1 MYRIGIIYNISSN
14 NKKIELNMKK
24 ALLLVNLGTPDKP
37 SYFSVFKYLRQFLM
51 DGRVININPV
61 LRFFLV
67 NFIICPTR
75 SFSSTKVYKEVW
87 DEETGSPLLHN
98 TRELSKKLSTKLN
111 EYDVHFAMRYQNPS
125 IEKALEKILEKNPD
139 EIIVLPLFPH
149 YASATTGSVYQ
160 EISRIVSKK
169 WVVPNIKFI
178 NQFYDNDKFIDA
190 WVEKA
195 SKFDIKSYDK
205 VVFSYHGIPNSHVD
219 NVYPDS
225 MCNDHDCELKIS
237 EENKFC
243 YKATTYET
251 TKILANRLNL
261 QPDDYRVTYQSR
273 LTNKWLTPFTDQVL
287 EELPKNGHKNVLVF
301 SPAFTA
307 DCLETIIEIG
317 DEYLDLFKKAGGNNL
332 DYVESLN
339 YSDSWADAIIDIIK

>member
-1 MYRIGIIYNISSN
+1 
-14 NKKIELNMKK
+14 MKK

-98 TRELSKKLSTKLN
+98 TKELSKKLSGKLN

-125 IEKALEKILEKNPD
+125 IEKTLEKILEKNPD

-261 QPDDYRVTYQSR
+261 QPDDYKVTYQSR

-317 DEYLDLFKKAGGNNL
+317 DEYLDLFTKAGGNNL

>member
-1 MYRIGIIYNISSN
+1 
-14 NKKIELNMKK
+14 MKK

-51 DGRVININPV
+51 DGRVININPI
-61 LRFFLV
+61 LRFILV

-75 SFSSTKVYKEVW
+75 SFSSTKVYKQVW
-87 DEETGSPLLHN
+87 DKDTGSPLLHN
-98 TRELSKKLSTKLN
+98 TIELSKKLTTKLN
-111 EYDVHFAMRYQNPS
+111 DYDVHFAMRYQNPS
-125 IEKALEKILEKNPD
+125 IEKVIDKILENNPD

-169 WVVPNIKFI
+169 WVVPNIRFI

-205 VVFSYHGIPNSHVD
+205 IVFSYHGIPNSHVD

-225 MCNDHDCELKIS
+225 LCSDHNCELGITES
-237 EENKFC
+237 NKFC

-251 TKILANRLNL
+251 TKILANRLSL
-261 QPDDYRVTYQSR
+261 QPDDYQVTYQSR
-273 LTNKWLTPFTDQVL
+273 LTNKWLTPFTDKIL
-287 EELPKNGHKNVLVF
+287 ESLPNKGHKNVLVF

-317 DEYLDLFKKAGGNNL
+317 DEYDDLFKKAGGKKL

-339 YSDSWADAIIDIIK
+339 YSDLWADAIIDIIK